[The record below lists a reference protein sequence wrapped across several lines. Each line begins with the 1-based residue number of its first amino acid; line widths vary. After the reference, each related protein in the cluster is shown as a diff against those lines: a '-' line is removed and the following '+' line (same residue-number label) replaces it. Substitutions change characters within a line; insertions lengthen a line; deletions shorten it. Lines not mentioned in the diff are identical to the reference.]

1 MNDAL
6 TSPEKRLNS
15 DVDLAAIRRL
25 PHRAQGLFPS
35 HLGVLSGFSRHFLCP
50 SHEES
55 PRHRVRL
62 DGRFF
67 PASAFAA
74 VV

>member
-25 PHRAQGLFPS
+25 LRRAQSIFPS
-35 HLGVLSGFSRHFLCP
+35 HLGVLSGFFRRFLWP

-62 DGRFF
+62 EGRFS
-67 PASAFAA
+67 PASAFVAI
-74 VV
+74 V

>member
-25 PHRAQGLFPS
+25 LRRAQSIFPS

-62 DGRFF
+62 EDRFS
-67 PASAFAA
+67 PASAFVAI
-74 VV
+74 V

>member
-25 PHRAQGLFPS
+25 LRRAQRIFPS
-35 HLGVLSGFSRHFLCP
+35 YLGVLTDFPQHFLWP
-50 SHEES
+50 LHEAS
-55 PRHRVRL
+55 LRHCLHRE
-62 DGRFF
+62 GRFS
-67 PASAFAA
+67 PASAFVAI
-74 VV
+74 V

>member
-25 PHRAQGLFPS
+25 PRRAQGVFPS
-35 HLGVLSGFSRHFLCP
+35 HLSVLSGFSRHFLCP

-55 PRHRVRL
+55 LRHRVRL

-67 PASAFAA
+67 PASAFVA

>member
-25 PHRAQGLFPS
+25 LRRAQSIFPS

-50 SHEES
+50 SHEGS
-55 PRHRVRL
+55 ARHWVRL
-62 DGRFF
+62 EDRFS
-67 PASAFAA
+67 PASAFVAI
-74 VV
+74 V